1 MLTFL
6 DNNVL
11 DYAFDA
17 SEPTKRARA
26 VALLED
32 EALDIV
38 LRAQVLN
45 EFYWTAT
52 RKLTP
57 AVPADVAQE
66 VVRELALGR
75 VVPIDASLTEVAIA
89 LSGRHRLTLWDAEI
103 VVAAQ
108 RSGCRELL
116 TEDLTNGQSF
126 GSVTVRDPFA

>member
-1 MLTFL
+1 MTFL
-6 DNNVL
+6 DTNVL
-11 DYAFDA
+11 VYAFDA

-38 LRAQVLN
+38 LSAQVLN
-45 EFYWTAT
+45 EFYWTVT

-57 AVPADVAQE
+57 TVPADVAQE
-66 VVRELALGR
+66 AVRELALGR
-75 VVPIDASLTEVAIA
+75 VVPIDANLVEEAIA
-89 LSGRHRLTLWDAEI
+89 LSRRHRLSLGDAGI

-116 TEDLTNGQSF
+116 TEDITNGQAF
-126 GSVTVRDPFA
+126 GPVTVRDPFA

>member
-1 MLTFL
+1 LTFL
-6 DNNVL
+6 DTNVL
-11 DYAFDA
+11 VYAFDA

-38 LRAQVLN
+38 LSAQVLN
-45 EFYWTAT
+45 EFYSTVT

-57 AVPADVAQE
+57 AVSAAVAQE

-75 VVPIDASLTEVAIA
+75 VVPIDASLVEEAIA
-89 LSGRHRLTLWDAEI
+89 LSRRRRLSLWDAGI

-116 TEDLTNGQSF
+116 TEDLTSGQAF

>member
-1 MLTFL
+1 MTFL
-6 DNNVL
+6 DTNVL
-11 DYAFDA
+11 VYAFDE
-17 SEPTKRARA
+17 SEPAKRARA
-26 VALLED
+26 LALLED

-38 LRAQVLN
+38 FSAQVLN
-45 EFYWTAT
+45 EFYWTVT

-57 AVPADVAQE
+57 AVPEAVAQE

-75 VVPIDASLTEVAIA
+75 VVPIDASLVEESIA
-89 LSGRHRLTLWDAEI
+89 LSRRHRLSLWDAGI

-116 TEDLTNGQSF
+116 TEDLASGQAF